1 MDESYQ
7 AYLNRVARLIL
18 PAAYQSQWDNIQHSP
33 KFARDVAG
41 TSQPVK
47 FPGYTVI
54 TPPGKA
60 DAGNSELYQQ
70 LEACQTQLVEMLS
83 PQLLVPIPSDSFHL
97 TLADLVWDSAYRDLT
112 KANPEWEAQLQEA
125 IAQSFDRYRQL
136 KPPTTPHKWEIL
148 GFMLMPRAIAVCLV
162 PETVETYQQVL
173 ELRRCI
179 YQNSSLMG
187 LGIEQQYRLTAH
199 ITLGYFDLA
208 GDRAPQVPPLS
219 DLNQELLDPLP
230 LFSLSQV
237 QLCKFD
243 DMTSYYR
250 QSDWATLEF

>member
-18 PAAYQSQWDNIQHSP
+18 PAAYESQWQNIQPSP
-33 KFARDVAG
+33 KFSRNEAGISQAVA
-41 TSQPVK
+41 

-54 TPPGKA
+54 TPPGQA
-60 DAGNSELYQQ
+60 DLANRELYQQ
-70 LEACQTQLVEMLS
+70 LEACQTQLVNILS
-83 PQLLVPIPSDSFHL
+83 PQLLVPIPANSFHL

-112 KANPEWEAQLQEA
+112 NANLHWEGQLQQA
-125 IAQSFDRYRQL
+125 IAQSFDRYVQL
-136 KPPTTPHKWEIL
+136 EQSSTFHQWQIL

-173 ELRRCI
+173 EFRRCI
-179 YQNSSLMG
+179 YQNSALMA

-199 ITLGYFDLA
+199 ITLGYFDSPS
-208 GDRAPQVPPLS
+208 DRPAVVPPLS
-219 DLNQELLDPLP
+219 DLNQQLLDPLP
-230 LFSLSQV
+230 PFSLSQA

-243 DMTSYYR
+243 DMTYYYR
-250 QSDWATLEF
+250 QSDWATLEL